1 MKKILSFSLAV
12 LLGGAV
18 MAQTVQEAKKLL
30 NAEKYNSAATALHAT
45 LKTAPAQAEAW
56 YLLTQAYIPQSKIKN
71 IYDSLQ
77 LAPASVR
84 TEPLFLAAYGDVL
97 LQQNKKDSAQL
108 LFANA
113 LKQTKEKDAAV
124 LAAVA
129 NAHVTAANGDVQYA
143 IELVNKAIKRDKRN
157 ANLYVLLGDAYRKAG
172 NGSEAYKAYQEA
184 INKDKNA
191 AIAYYKMGQIF
202 ASQKNPDLY
211 LDYYNKAIAADA
223 SFAPAY
229 YGLYNHYFYY
239 DVAKAM
245 DYFKKYAALADASE
259 SNDYAYTDL
268 LYLTKQYNPAIEQ
281 ANKLLAANNKEPR
294 LYKLI
299 AYSQLALKDTASGLT
314 YMQHYFAKAPDS
326 VHIMKDFEIMG
337 EIYAASSNKQDSAAW
352 FFEKAVAL
360 EKDSTA
366 KYAYY
371 KKLADLYKDK
381 ADFSGQAKWLG
392 AYYTGNAKATN
403 IDLFNWGVAHYRAE
417 EYKQADSVFG
427 DYVTKHPEQGFG
439 YYWQARSNALLDSD
453 MSQGLAVPHY
463 LKVIEMAEADMANE
477 TNRKWLAEAYK
488 YIAAYKTNQEKDYTS
503 AVDYFEKLLVVDP
516 DNADAKK
523 YIPILEKNIAATSA
537 ASDGK

>member
-1 MKKILSFSLAV
+1 MKKIFPFSLAV
-12 LLGGAV
+12 LLGGAA
-18 MAQTVQEAKKLL
+18 MAQTVQDAKKLIHT
-30 NAEKYNSAATALHAT
+30 EKYNSAATALHAT
-45 LKTAPAQAEAW
+45 IKTDPAQADAW
-56 YLLTQAYIPQSKIKN
+56 YLLTQAYVQQSKIKN

-77 LAPASVR
+77 KAPASVQ
-84 TEPLFLAAYGDVL
+84 TEPLFLVAYGDVL
-97 LQQNKKDSAQL
+97 LQQAKKDSAQL
-108 LFANA
+108 LFTDA
-113 LKQTKEKDAAV
+113 LKQTKEKDATV

-129 NAHVTAANGDVQYA
+129 QAHVTAAAGDAQYA
-143 IELVNKAIKRDKRN
+143 IELANKAIKRDKRN
-157 ANLYVLLGDAYRKAG
+157 AEWYILLGDAYRKAG
-172 NGSEAYKAYQEA
+172 NGSEAYKAYSEA
-184 INKDKNA
+184 INKDNHS
-191 AIAYYKMGQIF
+191 AIGYYKMGQIF

-211 LDYYNKAIAADA
+211 LEYYNKALAADA

-314 YMQHYFAKAPDS
+314 YMQHYFAQAPDS

-337 EIYAASSNKQDSAAW
+337 EIYAASTDKQDSAAW
-352 FFEKAVAL
+352 FFEKAVTL

-371 KKLADLYKDK
+371 KKLSELYRQK
-381 ADFSGQAKWLG
+381 ADFSKQAKWLG

-417 EYKQADSVFG
+417 EYQQADAVFG
-427 DYVTKHPEQGFG
+427 DYVQKHPEQGFG
-439 YYWQARSNALLDSD
+439 YYWQARSNALLDAD
-453 MSQGLAVPHY
+453 MSKGLAVPHY
-463 LKVIEMAEADMANE
+463 LKVIEMAEADTTNE
-477 TNRKWLAEAYK
+477 TNRKWLVEAYK
-488 YIAAYKTNQEKDYTS
+488 YIAAYKTNQEKDYAT
-503 AVDYFEKLLVVDP
+503 AVDYFEKLLEVEP

-523 YIPILEKNIAATSA
+523 YITILEKNIAATSA
-537 ASDGK
+537 AADGK